1 MHTGTNETDN
11 AWELRA
17 DDTVTVSRCPSIP
30 SIPCRVQSSP
40 SDGVVHVDPL
50 YNFPE
55 LDRIQLPQDWGRRFP
70 AVPLGDVSRVFQTGD
85 PVILTD
91 REISGKITSLDL
103 GSSYRKKIGA
113 TGIVLCHGDNDDGI
127 PMLGIGIGPDHGPSC
142 WLWAPAW
149 VVHPYHAYA
158 EVPAL
163 ALPDP
168 GNLFALPDDFVIPE
182 GPEPEVQID
191 MEYPPLGA
199 LILAKVG
206 LSVVTLVSILGWD
219 GSKQHAVWHD
229 VTTGVRVRGLSPVHL
244 KTLFVPEMVLAGDQ

>member
-1 MHTGTNETDN
+1 MHTGTNKTDN

-30 SIPCRVQSSP
+30 SVPCRVQSSP
-40 SDGVVHVDPL
+40 SDGIVHLDPL
-50 YNFPE
+50 YKFPE
-55 LDRIQLPQDWGRRFP
+55 LNRIQLPQDWGQKYD

-103 GSSYRKKIGA
+103 ESSYRRKIGA
-113 TGIVLCHGDNDDGI
+113 TGIVLCLGDDDGI
-127 PMLGIGIGPDHGPSC
+127 PMLGIGVGPDNGPSC

-163 ALPDP
+163 ALLDP
-168 GNLFALPDDFVIPE
+168 GSLFALPDDFVIPE
-182 GPEPEVQID
+182 EPEPEVQID
-191 MEYPPLGA
+191 MEDPPLGA
-199 LILAKVG
+199 MILAKVG
-206 LSVVTLVSILGWD
+206 LSVVVLVAILGWKGD
-219 GSKQHAVWHD
+219 RQRGVWTD
-229 VTTGVRVRGLSPVHL
+229 VTTGDPVRALSPVRL
-244 KTLFVPEMVLAGDQ
+244 RTLFVPEMVLAGDQ